1 MDKGLKLTEEER
13 AKFIENVNECLNNNK
28 IVGPKAD
35 LLRIGYT
42 VQAILDKKIT
52 SIIDRINN
60 LAYVDKLEE
69 NTERMVEY
77 LLILYNVYYNMYIES
92 MPGEYISAFK
102 FFNRDIH
109 EECVRSQ
116 LIIENMIKRNIK
128 GNIYKGSSSKWTAL
142 IDDLDNY
149 IDNIHLN
156 NLTKEQIIKKAEDVK
171 NILRSQGCNELD
183 IKDYDSEDVK
193 TFNHYGF
200 SNIQPV
206 FKVIEYYYELLKAG
220 EEC

>member
-28 IVGPKAD
+28 IIGPKSD

-60 LAYVDKLEE
+60 LSYVDKLEE

-92 MPGEYISAFK
+92 IPGEYISAFK
-102 FFNRDIH
+102 FFNRDIQ
-109 EECVRSQ
+109 EECVKSQ
-116 LIIENMIKRNIK
+116 LIIENMIKNNIK
-128 GNIYKGSSSKWTAL
+128 GDIYKGSTSKWTEL
-142 IDDLDNY
+142 IEELDDY
-149 IDNIHLN
+149 INNIYIYIN
-156 NLTKEQIIKKAEDVK
+156 RLTKEEINKKAEDVK
-171 NILRSQGCNELD
+171 NILRGQGCSELD
-183 IKDYDSEDVK
+183 IKDYNRDDIK
-193 TFNHYGF
+193 AFNACGF
-200 SNIQPV
+200 SNVQPV

-220 EEC
+220 E